1 MQQQNGNEPA
11 PAGIQRESYLPDG
24 RPIQDMLFLL
34 SFFSF
39 LIFDPRGLPSLVT
52 LGLGL
57 SFATFTS
64 FELPSSVLDRAVFSR
79 FRPGMIDPASAG
91 MDDEEPCRRVVIE
104 IRRASR

>member
-1 MQQQNGNEPA
+1 
-11 PAGIQRESYLPDG
+11 
-24 RPIQDMLFLL
+24 MLFRL

-39 LIFDPRGLPSLVT
+39 LIFDPFGFPTDSFVT

-57 SFATFTS
+57 SLAAALT
-64 FELPSSVLDRAVFSR
+64 LPSSVLDRAVFSR

-91 MDDEEPCRRVVIE
+91 MEVEEPCRRVVME